1 VSPLVRYADAEPNG
15 LADLLG
21 RLLEANVEQDPARR
35 RLLAPAVIEVDA
47 TDAEVAARV
56 ELARELVV
64 VANAPSARAAA
75 RADVRIRAGAGDLLS
90 IVGAPLFAGLPS
102 PFRRDGRDVLRR
114 IANGSVRISG
124 MLRHPVVVSRFAR
137 LLSVS

>member
-21 RLLEANVEQDPARR
+21 RLLEANVEADPARR

-47 TDAEVAARV
+47 SDAAVAARV
-56 ELARELVV
+56 ELTPDAVV
-64 VANAPSARAAA
+64 VANLWTSGAAA
-75 RADVRIRAGAGDLLS
+75 SADVRIRAGAADLLALA
-90 IVGAPLFAGLPS
+90 GAPLLAGLPS

>member
-47 TDAEVAARV
+47 TDAEVAERTCRRAR
-56 ELARELVV
+56 RRTD
-64 VANAPSARAAA
+64 PS
-75 RADVRIRAGAGDLLS
+75 G
-90 IVGAPLFAGLPS
+90 
-102 PFRRDGRDVLRR
+102 RR
-114 IANGSVRISG
+114 
-124 MLRHPVVVSRFAR
+124 
-137 LLSVS
+137 